1 MPHTPYRTAPLAT
14 AKMPPGIPYIV
25 ANEAAERFSFYG
37 MRGILTV
44 FMTQYLLDS
53 SGALALMS
61 ESEARKYFHLFVA
74 SAYLFPFIGA
84 IIADAFWGK
93 YRTIINLSIVYCLGH
108 ACLAVDET
116 RLGLFSGLTLIAI
129 GSGGIK
135 SCVSA
140 HVGDQFGATNQHLLG
155 RVFSWF
161 YLSINLG
168 ATVSMLLTPLLLK
181 WFGPKVAFGVPGVLM
196 FIATVVFWMGRHK
209 FVHIPPG
216 GREFLRETFSY
227 EGLGVALRV
236 SIVFLFITIFWSIFD
251 QTGSAWVLQAQ
262 KMDRVLLNVE
272 WEPSQIQ
279 AVNSILVLTFIPLFT
294 YVVYPF
300 LGRFFEVT
308 PLRRISIG
316 LFLLV
321 ISACIPVYIEV
332 QLAANAPPNIAW
344 QLLAY
349 VFITASE
356 IMVSITALEFAY
368 TQGPKKMKSLVMGIF
383 LLSIWLGN
391 IFVSVLNEFNERPD
405 GSTRM
410 TELQYQSLF
419 AGLALVTA
427 VAFIFVAMNYRGKT
441 YIQDE
446 TAE

>member
-1 MPHTPYRTAPLAT
+1 MPHTPYRTAPLAS

-25 ANEAAERFSFYG
+25 SNEAAERFSFYG
-37 MRGILTV
+37 MRAILTV
-44 FMTQYLLDS
+44 FMTTYLVDS
-53 SGALALMS
+53 SGALDVMN

-84 IIADAFWGK
+84 IVADAFLGK
-93 YRTIINLSIVYCLGH
+93 YRTIIYLSLVYCLGH
-108 ACLAVDET
+108 ACLAADET

-155 RVFSWF
+155 RVYSWF
-161 YLSINLG
+161 YFSINLG
-168 ATVSMLLTPLLLK
+168 AAASMLLTPVLLK
-181 WFGPKVAFGVPGVLM
+181 EFGPQVAFGVPGVIM
-196 FIATVVFWMGRHK
+196 FIATIVFWLGRHK

-216 GREFLRETFSY
+216 GREFLRETFSF
-227 EGLGVALRV
+227 EGLGVAVRV
-236 SIVFLFITIFWSIFD
+236 SIVFVFVTIFWSIFD

-262 KMDRVLLNVE
+262 KMDRYLLGVE

-279 AVNSILVLTFIPLFT
+279 AVNSILVLTFIPLFS
-294 YVVYPF
+294 YVVYPY

-308 PLRRISIG
+308 PLRKISIG

-321 ISACIPVYIEV
+321 GAACIPVYIEM
-332 QLAANAPPNIAW
+332 QLAANRPPNIAW

-349 VFITASE
+349 VLITASE

-391 IFVSVLNEFNERPD
+391 IFVSVVNEFNERPD
-405 GSTRM
+405 GSTYM
-410 TELQYQSLF
+410 TELQYETLF
-419 AGLALVTA
+419 AALALASAILFVY
-427 VAFIFVAMNYRGKT
+427 VAMFYKGKT

-446 TAE
+446 AAR

>member
-1 MPHTPYRTAPLAT
+1 MPHTSYRTAPLAST
-14 AKMPPGIPYIV
+14 TMPPGIPYIV
-25 ANEAAERFSFYG
+25 SNEAAERFSFYG

-44 FMTQYLLDS
+44 FMTKYLVDS
-53 SGALALMS
+53 SGALDVMS

-84 IIADAFWGK
+84 IIADAFLGK
-93 YRTIINLSIVYCLGH
+93 YRTIIYLSIVYCLGH
-108 ACLAVDET
+108 ACLAIDET
-116 RLGLFSGLTLIAI
+116 RFWLFSGLTLIAV

-168 ATVSMLLTPLLLK
+168 ATASMLITPILLRE
-181 WFGPKVAFGVPGVLM
+181 FGPQVAFGVPGVIMLL
-196 FIATVVFWMGRHK
+196 ATIVFWSGRNK

-227 EGLGVALRV
+227 EGLGVAARV
-236 SIVFLFITIFWSIFD
+236 SIVFLFITVFWSIFD
-251 QTGSAWVLQAQ
+251 QTGSAWVLQAE
-262 KMDRVLLNVE
+262 KMDRYLLGRE

-279 AVNSILVLTFIPLFT
+279 AVNSILVLMFIPLFT
-294 YVVYPF
+294 YAVYPF

-308 PLRRISIG
+308 PLRKISIG

-321 ISACIPVYIEV
+321 AAASIPVYIEMRFI
-332 QLAANAPPNIAW
+332 AKDPPNIAW

-349 VFITASE
+349 VLITAAE

-391 IFVSVLNEFNERPD
+391 MFVSVLNEFNELSN
-405 GSTRM
+405 GETYM
-410 TELQYQSLF
+410 TELQYQQLF
-419 AGLALVTA
+419 AGLAIVSA
-427 VAFIFVAMNYRGKT
+427 VLFVFVAMLYKGKT

>member
-1 MPHTPYRTAPLAT
+1 MPQTPYRTAPLAT

-168 ATVSMLLTPLLLK
+168 ATASMLLTPLLLK